1 MVMSKVEPG
10 KSSKASASGPPL
22 LQMVGVEKT
31 FRSRRGSTI
40 ALDGIDVSVEH
51 GEFLTILGPSGC
63 GKTTLLRILAGFERP
78 DAGEVLLDGRT
89 ITHLPPNKRPLAM
102 VFQNFAL
109 FPHLTVFD
117 NVAYGLRIAKVPR
130 LELRERVEVALMIIN
145 LSGLEDRLPSQLSG
159 GQQQR
164 VALARSIVIRPQVL
178 LLDEPLSNLDAR
190 LREQMRS
197 ELRRIQ
203 RQLGITSVYVT
214 HDQSD
219 AMAMSDR
226 IVVMNDG
233 RIEQI
238 GMPTE
243 VYERPTSL
251 FVADFIGQVNVL
263 EVEAKQMADGLVT
276 VGVLGQD
283 LTIGVEAAV
292 PDGRLTLVIRPE
304 DVEVVPMALC
314 PAHRMESGDLSA
326 AGRVRS
332 HEYQG
337 SSIQFVVELRDGTV
351 MIARV
356 PKRIESAGSL
366 TVGLREGTDVRLVI
380 PSAAVRAVPRT
391 ATPRPTGNPHPGR
404 CRS

>member
-1 MVMSKVEPG
+1 MVRLG
-10 KSSKASASGPPL
+10 KAPASDPPL
-22 LQMVGVEKT
+22 LQMVGIEKT
-31 FRSRRGSTI
+31 FCSRRGSTI

-78 DAGEVLLDGRT
+78 DAGQVLLDGRT

-117 NVAYGLRIAKVPR
+117 NVAYGLRIAKVPKS
-130 LELRERVEVALMIIN
+130 ELRERVEVALMIIN
-145 LSGLEDRLPSQLSG
+145 LSGLEERLPSQLSG

-203 RQLGITSVYVT
+203 RQLGITTIYVT

-233 RIEQI
+233 RIEQV

-243 VYERPTSL
+243 VYEQPVSL

-263 EVEAKQMADGLVT
+263 EVEAKQTAGGMVT
-276 VGVLGQD
+276 VDVLDQE
-283 LTIGVEAAV
+283 LTIGVATAV
-292 PDGRLTLVIRPE
+292 PDGRLSLVIRPE
-304 DVEVVPMALC
+304 DVEVTPMTPC
-314 PAHRMESGDLSA
+314 REHRTEAGTLSPV
-326 AGRVRS
+326 GRVRS
-332 HEYQG
+332 REYLG
-337 SSIQFVVELRDGTV
+337 SVIQLVVELRDGTV

-356 PKRIESAGSL
+356 PKRIERANSL
-366 TVGLREGTDVRLVI
+366 TEGLRERSEVRLVI

-391 ATPRPTGNPHPGR
+391 ATP
-404 CRS
+404 